1 MVCSKSLWNLLL
13 FLQLKSVFLKKIS
26 PNIIAFYLFGILLL
40 LLLLLFFSPKNG
52 IVIGQIKLKYASIE
66 SLSTIK
72 KTEKKNIDDL
82 IQHIDTTIQSSQI
95 NTSQK
100 PKITDSIPQQKK
112 DTAVVKKD
120 SIRRQAVHLKMND
133 KAKSFLHD
141 FFKEISKNKRLS
153 VLHYGDSQIE
163 SDRITSY
170 IRQKMQVQFGG
181 YGVGLI
187 PATDIF
193 NSFSFKQS
201 FSDNFVRYTIFGGK
215 KLKSR
220 RYAAMASV
228 SRFTKEIDTTKT
240 NLDSLSVQTAWITI
254 APSKIAYSRARQFTR
269 VTLHYNDCIVPV
281 KLTVTQ
287 DQKIIKETNLIT
299 DAKQHAITLTFGST
313 PKKLKFEFSGK
324 ISPNICG
331 FTLQGNSGITVS
343 NIALRGSS
351 GTFFRRIKFNDMSSM
366 LQQDN
371 AQMLILQFGGNS
383 VVSFKD
389 SVQVTNYANWFKRQI
404 QTLRKAMPGKM
415 IIVIGPSDMS
425 KLNGTTY
432 ETYPFLPYT
441 ISEMKRIALEADAA
455 YWDLYT
461 AMGGYNSM
469 PAWVEKRLAANDYVH
484 FSTKGAK
491 FIAQMF
497 WNAFWSEYVQW
508 KKNQK

>member
-1 MVCSKSLWNLLL
+1 MPKDGIA
-13 FLQLKSVFLKKIS
+13 IS
-26 PNIIAFYLFGILLL
+26 N
-40 LLLLLFFSPKNG
+40 
-52 IVIGQIKLKYASIE
+52 IKLKFATIE
-66 SLSTIK
+66 SLSTK
-72 KTEKKNIDDL
+72 KKIEKKNIDDL
-82 IQHIDTTIQSSQI
+82 LENIDTTIQSNQLTHSPGGNI
-95 NTSQK
+95 PVKKN
-100 PKITDSIPQQKK
+100 DSTTI
-112 DTAVVKKD
+112 KKD
-120 SIRRQAVHLKMND
+120 SIHRQAVRLTMND
-133 KAKSFLHD
+133 KAKSYLHD
-141 FFKEISKNKRLS
+141 FFKEISKSNRLS
-153 VLHYGDSQIE
+153 ILHYGDSQIE

-170 IRQKMQVQFGG
+170 IRQKIQTKFGG
-181 YGVGLI
+181 HGVGLI
-187 PATDIF
+187 PATDVF

-201 FSDNFVRYTIFGGK
+201 FSDNFERYTIFGGK

-220 RYAAMASV
+220 RYGAIASV
-228 SRFTKEIDTTKT
+228 SRFTKEIDTTKIS
-240 NLDSLSVQTAWITI
+240 LDSLPNQTAWITI
-254 APSKIAYSRARQFTR
+254 APSKIAYPNARQFTR

-287 DQKIIKETNLIT
+287 DQKVIKEANLIT
-299 DAKQHAITLTFGST
+299 DAKQHALTLTFNST
-313 PKKLKFEFSGK
+313 PSNLKFEFSGK

-331 FTLQGNSGITVS
+331 FSLQGDSGLTVS

-351 GTFFRRIKFNDMSSM
+351 GTFFRRIKYYDMSSM
-366 LQQDN
+366 MHQDN

-383 VVSFKD
+383 VVYFKD
-389 SVQVTNYANWFKRQI
+389 STEVTNYANWFKQQI
-404 QTLRKAMPGKM
+404 RTLRKAMPGKM
-415 IIVIGPSDMS
+415 IVVIGPSDMS

-441 ISEMKRIALEADAA
+441 ISEMKRVALESDAA